1 MIPTC
6 SAQGESLG
14 SPSLGIQKSS
24 RAVEPVHF
32 FSSALWHFGPLSVQ
46 ALGCD
51 DPAQSE
57 SWANG
62 FKMVSR
68 HWRSLQY
75 G

>member
-1 MIPTC
+1 VK
-6 SAQGESLG
+6 ALARQG
-14 SPSLGIQKSS
+14 LGIQKSS
-24 RAVEPVHF
+24 RVVEPVNF
-32 FSSALWHFGPLSVQ
+32 VSYALWHFGPLNVQ

-68 HWRSLQY
+68 QWRSLQY